1 MSKPTKKYTAPN
13 PRYRFIEHD
22 DTNHASYSDYDPRD
36 GPVYV
41 IEADDN
47 EDAWIQ
53 STRTVDVTP

>member
-22 DTNHASYSDYDPRD
+22 TNHASYSDYDPQD